1 MSAKKAQKQKPVEV
15 DPIPVF
21 DAEPGADRPKFYIVG
36 DDFHA
41 VTSDGMLVVPMRFK
55 TRLFKQVLRSE
66 GDNVELFLLLTDG
79 IGDEETIAQ
88 LDELDIFET
97 AAVAAAYFQAWREK
111 QQASMGE
118 AQRSSS

>member
-1 MSAKKAQKQKPVEV
+1 MSAKKSAKPKVAKA

-21 DAEPGADRPKFYIVG
+21 DAEPGDGRPTFYVV
-36 DDFHA
+36 DDQFHA

-55 TRLFKQVLRSE
+55 TGLFKKVLRSE

-79 IGDEETIAQ
+79 IGDATTIAQ

-97 AAVAAAYFQAWREK
+97 AKIAGAYFQAWREK
-111 QQASMGE
+111 QQASVGE
-118 AQRSSS
+118 AQRSSN

>member
-1 MSAKKAQKQKPVEV
+1 MSAKKAPKPKAVEP

-21 DAEPGADRPKFYIVG
+21 DEEPGEGRPAFYIVN
-36 DDFHA
+36 DQFHA

-55 TRLFKQVLRSE
+55 TGLFKQVLRSD

-79 IGDEETIAQ
+79 IGDETTIAQ

-97 AAVAAAYFQAWREK
+97 AKIAGAYFQAWREK

-118 AQRSSS
+118 AQRSSN